1 MLRSD
6 SSRFLRLSLLADA
19 AISGAV
25 GVLMLAGAGLLDGL
39 LGLPV
44 PLLRGA
50 GLVLVPYVAALVWL
64 ARREDVPRQAV
75 WMVIL
80 ANAVWAAGCV
90 LLLLSGWIAPT
101 WLGVAFVLVQAV
113 TVLVFAE
120 LQYMALRRPLAMA

>member
-6 SSRFLRLSLLADA
+6 PSRFLRFSLLADA

-25 GVLMLAGAGLLDGL
+25 GVLMMAGAGLLDGL

-64 ARREDVPRQAV
+64 ARREDLSRQAV

-80 ANAVWAAGCV
+80 ANGAWAAACV